1 MAHDLKLKT
10 HSDIKLYLTDSKT
23 LKDKSP
29 DYSPGHELGLYLYKF
44 TLHTVTNTKKNI
56 WGRVLNRKTT
66 TYKDNI
72 SHSIYVLYGT
82 PRHKLIEVLAHE
94 LGHDWMQKHYPKIK
108 ELKIKEGWAEY
119 VAAQVN
125 ILYGRPKM
133 NRRMEQNKDKIYGG
147 GYRTISAIG
156 KKNGLAGI
164 KDFFRQNYR

>member
-94 LGHDWMQKHYPKIK
+94 LGHDWMQKYYPKIK
-108 ELKIKEGWAEY
+108 NLKIKEGWAEY
-119 VAAQVN
+119 VATQVN

-147 GYRTISAIG
+147 GYGTISAIG